1 MNMKYKGRL
10 SVALLLIIT
19 LVVIYIGYSYANQK
33 QEQLTF
39 TAETAENNPA
49 NAEEAATGNDETADI
64 SIYEE
69 KREDLSVLE
78 YIKYIE
84 LLNGEA
90 KIAFYGQLSEEETWT
105 EEVVASIQ
113 DSLSNELTVSNQMSG
128 NTDAY
133 DLYITNSAQNLAETN
148 AEVVFYML
156 PAEGDY
162 TRDISLEDSA
172 DYVSRNIDQ
181 IQEVLPEA
189 LIVVMTPSPN
199 DIQSEDYN
207 SRMLSYVQYMESGV
221 EAANEKVLPV
231 LNLHTQFLDAIEESN
246 STLSEMVQEDG
257 FALNNQGQD
266 LMSNLVE
273 EQLTVPVDTT
283 TGVTE

>member
-1 MNMKYKGRL
+1 MKYKGRL

-19 LVVIYIGYSYANQK
+19 LIVIYIGYSYANQK
-33 QEQLTF
+33 QEQLTS

-49 NAEEAATGNDETADI
+49 NAEEAATGNDDVADI
-64 SIYEE
+64 STYEG
-69 KREDLSVLE
+69 KRDNLSVLE
-78 YIKYIE
+78 YTKYIE

-113 DSLSNELTVSNQMSG
+113 DSLSNELTVSNQTSS

-133 DLYITNSAQNLAETN
+133 DLYITNSAQNLAEAN
-148 AEVVFYML
+148 ADVVFYML

-162 TRDISLEDSA
+162 SRDISLEDST
-172 DYVSRNIDQ
+172 DYVLRNIDQ

-189 LIVVMTPSPN
+189 LIVVITPSPN
-199 DIQSEDYN
+199 AIQSEDYN
-207 SRMLSYVQYMESGV
+207 SRMLSYVQYMESGI
-221 EAANEKVLPV
+221 EAVNEKVLPV
-231 LNLHTQFLDAIEESN
+231 LNSHAQFLDAVEENS
-246 STLSEMVQEDG
+246 STLTEMVQEDG
-257 FALNNQGQD
+257 FTLNNQGQD
-266 LMSNLVE
+266 LMGELVK
-273 EQLTVPVDTT
+273 EQLTIPVDTT

>member
-1 MNMKYKGRL
+1 MKYKGRL

-19 LVVIYIGYSYANQK
+19 LVVIYLGYSYANQK
-33 QEQLTF
+33 QERLTS
-39 TAETAENNPA
+39 TAETAESNLA
-49 NAEEAATGNDETADI
+49 NAEESTTENEEVMDI
-64 SIYEE
+64 STFEE

-90 KIAFYGQLSEEETWT
+90 KVAFYGQLSEEETWT

-113 DSLSNELTVSNQMSG
+113 DSLSTELTVSNLMSG

-148 AEVVFYML
+148 ADVVFYML

-162 TRDISLEDSA
+162 IRDISLEDSA

-189 LIVVMTPSPN
+189 LIIVMTPSPN
-199 DIQSEDYN
+199 ETQSEDYN
-207 SRMLSYVQYMESGV
+207 TRMLSYVQYMESGI
-221 EAANEKVLPV
+221 EAANEKALPIMD
-231 LNLHTQFLDAIEESN
+231 LHTQFLNAVEESS

-257 FALNNQGQD
+257 FTLNNQGQD
-266 LMSNLVE
+266 LMSDLVK
-273 EQLTVPVDTT
+273 EQLTVLVDTT